1 MNTTTATATATV
13 VHHHFGSGAA
23 SVERIAH
30 GMRTGAI
37 KTNPRPALRRASI
50 TPDPL
55 LLRDGIPVLRLV
67 GSKLERRAPEPVP
80 FVAAPLPAAQRSEV
94 DTALRARVWTLLAL
108 WCAGWVVGLPL
119 YFLLG

>member
-1 MNTTTATATATV
+1 MNTTTV

-23 SVERIAH
+23 SVERIAN

-37 KTNPRPALRRASI
+37 KTGPRPALRRASL

-67 GSKLERRAPEPVP
+67 GSKLERQAPEPVP
-80 FVAAPLPAAQRSEV
+80 FVAAPQPTEQRSEV
-94 DTALRARVWTLLAL
+94 DHALRARVWTLLVL
-108 WCAGWVVGLPL
+108 WCVGWIVGLPL